1 MKLVSA
7 LFLAFIVSMAG
18 QAQAAQ
24 AKDVLGREVPMGEGR
39 PALVLYTNQDTRDA
53 VWENAFDFVYGLR
66 DEKPIVV
73 VRVDLRDVPGMF
85 RGMAKGE
92 IRKAHKEAVAA
103 MTKMFR
109 DKGEPV
115 PAEID
120 RSLYM
125 VSDGKGAPHEAV
137 GLKKG
142 FDEAFGQAVSASG
155 KELASGPFPKAAK
168 SLENALEKDHSVRLS
183 AR

>member
-7 LFLAFIVSMAG
+7 LFLSFIVSMAG

-53 VWENAFDFVYGLR
+53 VWEHALDFVYGLR

-85 RGMAKGE
+85 RGAAKGE
-92 IRKAHKEAVAA
+92 IRKAHKESIAA
-103 MTKMFR
+103 MTKMFQ
-109 DKGEPV
+109 DKGEAV
-115 PAEID
+115 PEEIEE
-120 RSLYM
+120 SLFM
-125 VSDGKGAPHEAV
+125 VPDGKGAPHAAV
-137 GLKKG
+137 GLDKG

-155 KELASGPFPKAAK
+155 KELAAGPFPKAAK
-168 SLENALEKDHSVRLS
+168 ALENALESDGVRLS